1 MKYFKLE
8 NYPKISSGFKT
19 PDGYFDNLE
28 KEILQKTENTQK
40 PIVRSLYFKRTIFG
54 MAAIMLLLV
63 GMTFLYNSKSNLPDV
78 EQIENYLSQNMGTYD
93 MMVLMED
100 SDLNNFSIDLKLD
113 SEVIENQINNDYY
126 INFLLNE

>member
-1 MKYFKLE
+1 MKYFKLD

-28 KEILQKTENTQK
+28 KEILQKTENAQK
-40 PIVRSLYFKRTIFG
+40 PIVRSLYFKRAIFG
-54 MAAIMLLLV
+54 MVAIMLLLV
-63 GMTFLYNSKSNLPDV
+63 GMTFLYNSKRNLPDV
-78 EQIENYLSQNMGTYD
+78 DQIENYLSQNMDTYD

-113 SEVIENQINNDYY
+113 SEIIENQINNDYY
-126 INFLLNE
+126 IDFLLNE